1 MTIQFVSIGTP
12 NTAEGA
18 NFLMAEI
25 SSEKLEFQ
33 ITRFLGNIIISQ
45 KDFDMLVASLSKL
58 GIIFQETN
66 MEKP

>member
-1 MTIQFVSIGTP
+1 MVQEREKMTIQFVSIGTP

-18 NFLMAEI
+18 NFLVAEI

-45 KDFDMLVASLSKL
+45 KINAL
-58 GIIFQETN
+58 
-66 MEKP
+66 

>member
-33 ITRFLGNIIISQ
+33 ITRFLGNIIIAQ
-45 KDFDMLVASLSKL
+45 KDFDMLVASLSKF
-58 GIIFQETN
+58 GIIFQETK